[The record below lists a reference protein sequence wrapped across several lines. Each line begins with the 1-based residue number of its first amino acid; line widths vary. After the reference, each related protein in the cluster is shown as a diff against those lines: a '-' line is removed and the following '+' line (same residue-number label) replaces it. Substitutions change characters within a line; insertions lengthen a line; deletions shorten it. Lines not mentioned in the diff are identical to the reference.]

1 MGNLCL
7 SRWFITVEF
16 IFLRNEVGTHCSL
29 EKLPISWWIQPHI
42 ISAHSF
48 FNRIYSPIRI
58 RISVWNL
65 CNDEQARSG
74 PISILSTGETRG
86 IVERLSCGQLS
97 FIKES
102 GPVKERGGGG
112 ERRKKKEEKRKEKKK
127 RRGRNN
133 YARAL
138 VEESHWLLISKTEQN
153 GR

>member
-1 MGNLCL
+1 MN
-7 SRWFITVEF
+7 
-16 IFLRNEVGTHCSL
+16 
-29 EKLPISWWIQPHI
+29 PAPY
-42 ISAHSF
+42 SF
-48 FNRIYSPIRI
+48 FQPIVFSIESIHRYV
-58 RISVWNL
+58 SVFPYEI
-65 CNDEQARSG
+65 CMYDEQARSG

-102 GPVKERGGGG
+102 GPVKESGGGG